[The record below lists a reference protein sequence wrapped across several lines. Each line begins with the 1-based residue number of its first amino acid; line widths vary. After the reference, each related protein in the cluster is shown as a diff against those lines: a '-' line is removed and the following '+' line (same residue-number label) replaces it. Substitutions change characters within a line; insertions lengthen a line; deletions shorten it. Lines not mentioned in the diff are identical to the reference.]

1 MDDNKKFWS
10 RVAWIY
16 EKFTRGGRSAD
27 RAYAELEAAV
37 CGFLNQDMRVIELAA
52 GPGIMSSKLASACQA
67 LEITDFSPAM
77 LEQAKKRKLPGN
89 VKFAVADAT
98 NLRYADHSFD
108 AVVIANALHIM
119 PEPAKAL
126 QEIKRVLNKGGIL
139 IAPTFTRENIK
150 SKLLERIMELVG
162 FKTYSRWTHNAY
174 LDFMQ
179 SQGFNIEYERV
190 IEGHNFPISFLVCS
204 SRQ

>member
-27 RAYAELEAAV
+27 RVYAELETAV
-37 CGFLNQDMRVIELAA
+37 CGFLNQDMKVIELAA
-52 GPGIMSSKLASACQA
+52 GPGIMSSKLASACEV

-98 NLRYADHSFD
+98 NLG
-108 AVVIANALHIM
+108 M
-119 PEPAKAL
+119 PIIRSL
-126 QEIKRVLNKGGIL
+126 
-139 IAPTFTRENIK
+139 F
-150 SKLLERIMELVG
+150 
-162 FKTYSRWTHNAY
+162 
-174 LDFMQ
+174 
-179 SQGFNIEYERV
+179 
-190 IEGHNFPISFLVCS
+190 
-204 SRQ
+204 